1 MSGRILHLTRR
12 VGIALGHVLVYVLIW
27 AGLALLIAAAGIRYY
42 WGTISVSQMLM
53 NLVSVETD
61 GGGGSVVWVG
71 ILGVGVAPV
80 LITVGIA
87 VWQHYRRRARRRRDE
102 LRPARRSG
110 GNELHRARHRG
121 GEAPRVGGRQWI
133 LRTVS
138 TALVAAVVL
147 GGATAFSTA
156 VGMGDYIRA
165 ANSDYDLGD
174 YYREPVVTGD
184 ADKRNLVLIYLES
197 GEATLEDEQLFE
209 KDAFA
214 PLKAVTRAT
223 DGWQSVEDLQQY
235 EGGGWTMAGLV
246 GTQCGV
252 PLKGADTAA
261 GSSAPSNDLGG
272 GADTYLGGLTC
283 LGDVLADHGY
293 TSTFLGGANAS
304 FAAKDVFL
312 ETHGYSEEKD
322 LSDWRAAGEQARS
335 FRGDWGLSDERLMA
349 NARDEIDR
357 LHAEAERTGE
367 PFNLS
372 MLTLDTH
379 EPVFVYDYCDVDTE
393 NVVTSVYSCSMT
405 QVAGFVDYMRQKGYL
420 EDTAVVITGDH
431 VKHMSAGDA
440 FHEQLDH
447 HENRTVFNR
456 VWVPGGTPALRPRV
470 DQLNLYPTILE
481 AAGLTLQDSE
491 AGLGVSAFAPEVPVG
506 SAQGVDP
513 AAYSELL
520 NSLSPLFYARAW
532 AGLDSA
538 P

>member
-1 MSGRILHLTRR
+1 MSGRILQVTRR
-12 VGIALGHVLVYVLIW
+12 VGVAVGHVLVYLLIW
-27 AGLALLIAAAGIRYY
+27 AGLVLLIAAAGIRFY

-61 GGGGSVVWVG
+61 GGGGSIVWVG

-87 VWQHYRRRARRRRDE
+87 VWQHYRRRARRRSGED
-102 LRPARRSG
+102 LRPDR
-110 GNELHRARHRG
+110 
-121 GEAPRVGGRQWI
+121 RQWI

-138 TALVAAVVL
+138 TALVATVVI
-147 GGATAFSTA
+147 GGATAFSTT
-156 VGMGDYIRA
+156 VGIGDYIRA

-174 YYREPVVTGD
+174 YYVEPTVTSD
-184 ADKRNLVLIYLES
+184 ADKRNLVLIFLEA

-214 PLKAVTRAT
+214 PLKEVTSAA
-223 DGWQSVEDLQQY
+223 DGWQSVEDFQQY
-235 EGGGWTMAGLV
+235 ESGGWTMAGIV

-252 PLKGADTAA
+252 PLKAGGSAA
-261 GSSAPSNDLGG
+261 GSAPSNDLGG

-283 LGDVLADHGY
+283 LGDVLDEHGY
-293 TSTFLGGANAS
+293 TSAFLGGANAS

-322 LSDWRAAGEQARS
+322 LSDWRAAGEQERS
-335 FRGDWGLSDERLMA
+335 FRSDWGLSDERLMA

-357 LHAEAERTGE
+357 LHAEAEATGE

-379 EPVFVYDYCDVDTE
+379 EPVHVYDYCDVDTQ

-405 QVAGFVDYMRQKGYL
+405 QVAGFVDYMKDKGYL

-431 VKHMSAGDA
+431 LKLMSAGNA

-456 VWVPGGTPALRPRV
+456 VWVPGGAPALRPRV
-470 DQLNLYPTILE
+470 DQLNMYPTILE
-481 AAGLTLQDSE
+481 AAGLTLQDHA
-491 AGLGVSAFAPEVPVG
+491 AGLGVSAFAPEVPAG
-506 SAQGVDP
+506 SAQALKPDLY
-513 AAYSELL
+513 AELL
-520 NSLSPLFYARAW
+520 DANSQQFYTEVW
-532 AGLDSA
+532 AGEGTGQE